1 MKTIE
6 ISDKAYAE
14 IDDAAKRGDISHAQ
28 VIDRMIKKVKEYMRD
43 ENRRKF
49 INKALDGEF

>member
-14 IDDAAKRGDISHAQ
+14 IDDAAKRGNMSHEQ
-28 VIDRMIKKVKEYMRD
+28 VVDRTIKKVKEYMRD
-43 ENRRKF
+43 ENRHKF